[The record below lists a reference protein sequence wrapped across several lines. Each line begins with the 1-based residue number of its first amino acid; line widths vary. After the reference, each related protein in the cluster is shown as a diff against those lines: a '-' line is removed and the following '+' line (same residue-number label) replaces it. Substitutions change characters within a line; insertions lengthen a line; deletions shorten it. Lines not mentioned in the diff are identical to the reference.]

1 MAAEVIQLAA
11 AAEKFGYLC
20 ITIQEYFVSLH
31 RELKIMV
38 IMATTKLISIRVD
51 EDDLRIIDERV
62 ESVGYGKRSDLINAA
77 LRFMAWAIQDG
88 QAHKLERFWPKYG
101 DKVDSFA
108 LTYHREHR

>member
-1 MAAEVIQLAA
+1 VIRFR
-11 AAEKFGYLC
+11 AAEKIFGYLC
-20 ITIQEYFVSLH
+20 ITIQELFVSLH

-62 ESVGYGKRSDLINAA
+62 KSDRFGKRSDLINAA

-88 QAHKLERFWPKYG
+88 QAHKLEKFWPRYG